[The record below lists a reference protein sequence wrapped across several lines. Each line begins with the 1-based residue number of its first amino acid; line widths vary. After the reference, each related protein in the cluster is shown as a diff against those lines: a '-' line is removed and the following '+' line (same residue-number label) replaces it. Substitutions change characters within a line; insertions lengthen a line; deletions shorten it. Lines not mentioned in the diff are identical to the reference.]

1 MWGFCFVTYNLLTK
15 LIMMLVCCEGE
26 VLCRDRVTLSYSGFG
41 HYFDGLVLR
50 GGMNWRWC
58 FGLRHC
64 GYGGREDEEA

>member
-50 GGMNWRWC
+50 GGMN
-58 FGLRHC
+58 
-64 GYGGREDEEA
+64 